1 MRLYQ
6 RRKRNGTKVWW
17 ATWTEGGVTQ
27 KRSTR
32 AVTRAAAE
40 LVVARWDRE
49 RADPVYAASQSASFG
64 IEAAR
69 FLKACEG
76 AVERGKMAHGTLSM
90 YRQKA
95 GTLTR
100 ILGADLRLASIDG
113 STFADY
119 LERRRAEFLEGRGRA
134 ITEANLYK
142 EWVTFR
148 QILKQAWRAQ
158 RFGRDPASLK
168 PAHFGPEYKPRE
180 TALTWEQITLL
191 TGQLSPARRAAVA
204 FVLGCGARRRE
215 VFAARPGDIDL
226 KAWRVLIR
234 GTKTAAALRTIPIP
248 KPMQP
253 FVAFA
258 AEHLPFPEWTNARR
272 DLEIACA
279 AAGIPRVTWNDL
291 RRTFASLLVQAGV
304 APHIV
309 AKLLGHTTTAMVD
322 RVYGRQT
329 AESLAG
335 LIEAQLATTPTVS
348 QKKRTSAAR
357 RKTKRT

>member
-119 LERRRAEFLEGRGRA
+119 LERRRAEFLEERGRA

-180 TALTWEQITLL
+180 TALTWDQVFLL
-191 TGQLSPARRAAVA
+191 TDKLPRERAAAVA
-204 FVLGCGARRRE
+204 FVVGCGARRRE
-215 VFAARPGDIDL
+215 VFAARPGDIDT
-226 KAWRVLIR
+226 KTWRVLIR
-234 GTKTAAALRTIPIP
+234 GTKTAAAFRTIPIP
-248 KPMQP
+248 EPMRHY
-253 FVAFA
+253 AKFA
-258 AEHLPFPEWTNARR
+258 SEHLPFAEWTNARR

-348 QKKRTSAAR
+348 QKTRTSAAR

>member
-1 MRLYQ
+1 
-6 RRKRNGTKVWW
+6 
-17 ATWTEGGVTQ
+17 
-27 KRSTR
+27 
-32 AVTRAAAE
+32 
-40 LVVARWDRE
+40 
-49 RADPVYAASQSASFG
+49 
-64 IEAAR
+64 
-69 FLKACEG
+69 
-76 AVERGKMAHGTLSM
+76 MAHGTLSM

-142 EWVTFR
+142 DWVTF
-148 QILKQAWRAQ
+148 
-158 RFGRDPASLK
+158 LK

>member
-76 AVERGKMAHGTLSM
+76 AVERGKMAQGTLSM

-119 LERRRAEFLEGRGRA
+119 LERRRAEFLEERGRA

-180 TALTWEQITLL
+180 TALSREQVTKLL
-191 TGQLSPARRAAVA
+191 VALPVTRAAAVA
-204 FVLGCGARRRE
+204 FAVGCGARRRE

-226 KAWRVLIR
+226 KARRVLVR
-234 GTKTAAALRTIPIP
+234 GTKTDASLRTIPIP
-248 KPMQP
+248 EPMREW
-253 FVAFA
+253 AGLA
-258 AEHLPFPEWTNARR
+258 SEWLPFPEWTNARR